1 MIRSLMKKTLSAVLT
16 LILFVSILPVGAL
29 AEETEQIPEAGNIGE
44 TLNVPEERSGETA
57 EHDTEEPAQPDSIE
71 ASGEEA
77 AQEEEMP
84 AVAEAAETAEH
95 DAEVTAQPDPVEA
108 SEASGEEAAQE
119 EEMPAVAEAAEYTE
133 NADRAEETT
142 SAAESAAEPEAADS
156 EEAEPTA
163 EENDKED
170 AAEEILFDSAS
181 FAGQS
186 YYITRG
192 GWFLNTGNHLRTSDP
207 GAAKAWTFVST
218 EDGSY
223 YLKQGNKYLGRS
235 DDADEWEIVSSAEDA
250 GRFTVEAGT
259 DGNIRIAQ
267 ADAPNELNYI
277 GIGTDPMD
285 HKFEYA
291 RSEEDETGGTD
302 LLLFQDIDLTGDE
315 YILYTQGNDQKYYA
329 ITVEDSEEGLHCTAT
344 EVEIVDEDVNLVRA
358 TGDEELTAWKFDKQG
373 AVKSNIYTT
382 VTREEGEE
390 ETVYLYADGKTT
402 TLSDSAKGFNISK
415 RDEGDYG
422 EGDLY
427 RFVGSK
433 SHTAPVYANGGF
445 AANGTIDIRNAW
457 FRLAKAVA
465 ASVGCILPDTA
476 ETLEAVRM
484 ENEPEEKEEEQSLEG
499 PEAVTEP
506 AEEETIAASAQDAES
521 SEGIPEEA
529 ENPEPVE
536 EPQERVNESDMAE
549 RSEESSAEAG
559 EEACL
564 PEETEQIPET
574 KETESDAVVIGETSE
589 NGDASEME
597 TDIAEASAEEPE
609 QIPETEETESDAAVI
624 GETSENGDASEIE
637 TDQAEASAEEPEQIQ
652 TEAESAEAAESETE
666 KPKAAERT
674 GKVSS
679 SKAVAVVA
687 ETDPAEEPKE
697 AELFEIR
704 DEAVPLAAW
713 IGAETES
720 AVRREPGAPVIAEKT
735 AMIVK
740 TEASS
745 QEAPIVAAD
754 SRKTVRTFS
763 GMDLLIVLAG
773 IILAAAAVTGSM
785 RHSHNGMLI
794 ALEVAVLALI
804 AIVVFVS
811 KEDLTGEIRWTSAP
825 SIVLSLILALESGLT
840 ALHVMSVHG
849 NR

>member
-1 MIRSLMKKTLSAVLT
+1 
-16 LILFVSILPVGAL
+16 
-29 AEETEQIPEAGNIGE
+29 
-44 TLNVPEERSGETA
+44 
-57 EHDTEEPAQPDSIE
+57 
-71 ASGEEA
+71 
-77 AQEEEMP
+77 MP
-84 AVAEAAETAEH
+84 AAEEAAETAEH
-95 DAEVTAQPDPVEA
+95 NAEVAAQPDSA
-108 SEASGEEAAQE
+108 EASGEEATQE
-119 EEMPAVAEAAEYTE
+119 EEMPAAAEATE
-133 NADRAEETT
+133 NMENEDRAEETT
-142 SAAESAAEPEAADS
+142 FAAEPAVEPEAA
-156 EEAEPTA
+156 EPGEAEPMA
-163 EENDKED
+163 EENDKQD
-170 AAEEILFDSAS
+170 AVEESLFDSAS

-235 DDADEWEIVSSAEDA
+235 GDADEWEIVSNTEDA

-329 ITVEDSEEGLHCTAT
+329 ITVEDSEEGLRCTAT

-358 TGDEELTAWKFDKQG
+358 AGDEELTAWKFDKQG

-382 VTREEGEE
+382 VTREEGED

-465 ASVGCILPDTA
+465 ASVGCILTDAA
-476 ETLEAVRM
+476 ETLETVCT
-484 ENEPEEKEEEQSLEG
+484 ENDPEEKEVQPCLEE
-499 PEAVTEP
+499 PEAVGEP
-506 AEEETIAASAQDAES
+506 VEDEPYISPVEDETIAESVQDTESAEW
-521 SEGIPEEA
+521 IPEETEKA
-529 ENPEPVE
+529 EPVE
-536 EPQERVNESDMAE
+536 ELQETVKEPGMAE
-549 RSEESSAEAG
+549 HSIENPSETD

-564 PEETEQIPET
+564 SKEAEQIPEA
-574 KETESDAVVIGETSE
+574 EE
-589 NGDASEME
+589 
-597 TDIAEASAEEPE
+597 AEAG
-609 QIPETEETESDAAVI
+609 AAVTSK
-624 GETSENGDASEIE
+624 TSENGDASEIE
-637 TDQAEASAEEPEQIQ
+637 TDKAEAAAEEPVQTPETEETDEGAVMIGETSENGDISETETDKVEAAAEEPKQIQ
-652 TEAESAEAAESETE
+652 TGAVSEEAAESETE

-674 GKVSS
+674 GKASS
-679 SKAVAVVA
+679 FKAAAAVM
-687 ETDPAEEPKE
+687 ETDPAEEPVE

-704 DEAVPLAAW
+704 DEAVPLAGWFA
-713 IGAETES
+713 AETEP
-720 AVRREPGAPVIAEKT
+720 AVKREADAPAVTEKT
-735 AMIVK
+735 ALIMK
-740 TEASS
+740 TEAPR
-745 QEAPIVAAD
+745 QEASIIAAD
-754 SRKTVRTFS
+754 GRKTIRTFS

-773 IILAAAAVTGSM
+773 ILLAAAAVTGSM
-785 RHSHNGMLI
+785 RHARSGMLI
-794 ALEVAVLALI
+794 ALEVTVLALI
-804 AIVVFVS
+804 AVAVFVS

-840 ALHVMSVHG
+840 ALHIMSVHG